1 MTSTVATE
9 PTVATTPTPSPA
21 GRSPRRR
28 ARVVAHFLDRHPAV
42 VTLAVGLL
50 IIALPVSGPD
60 LPAAEYRTG
69 LARAHGLVVFDSSWY
84 GGHSPIGYS
93 LLFPVLA
100 ALIGAQLTGLLA
112 CVMSSWAA
120 GRLVP
125 DRGNAGARW
134 FRFSFAIA
142 TTANL
147 VIGRLP
153 FALGLAFGMVAMVWL
168 RGRRPWPAA
177 LAAAGCSLASPL
189 AGFFLL
195 LIAVVWLGRRR
206 WRELLVLSPAA
217 LGALVAAPFGGGGG
231 VFPFPAGTFLALGCF
246 VVLGMVFV
254 PRTHLVVRRGLIAY
268 ALTATALFVVPNPI
282 GGNITRLGTLVAVP
296 LALYVLLSTRR
307 RAWLLALAV
316 PLLVWQLA
324 PVTGAVA
331 ASVQDPS
338 RSPAYYT
345 GLLGY
350 LHTQPEPAGR
360 LEIPFTRE
368 HWESDYVAS
377 HYPLARGWDRQLDLQ
392 HNAVLYAPMT
402 QQAYH
407 DWVDANA
414 VDLIAL
420 PDVPLDPSGKYEAL
434 LIKGGLPWLQPVW
447 HDAHWQ
453 VWRVKHAVPLVSG
466 PAQLLAQTVSTA
478 TLQVGAPGWVTLR
491 IRYSNV
497 WRTQDPSM
505 CVQPDAAGW
514 IHFYAPTPG
523 VFTLDTQLLA
533 PLRSQP
539 ACAALGAT
547 TDTPAG

>member
-1 MTSTVATE
+1 MSRWRLLACF
-9 PTVATTPTPSPA
+9 A
-21 GRSPRRR
+21 
-28 ARVVAHFLDRHPAV
+28 DRNPAV
-42 VTLAVGLL
+42 ITLAVGLVVV
-50 IIALPVSGPD
+50 ALPISGPD
-60 LPAAEYRTG
+60 LPAAEYRAG
-69 LARAHGLVVFDSSWY
+69 LARAHGLVAFDSSWY

-93 LLFPVLA
+93 LLFPLLA

-125 DRGNAGARW
+125 DRQHAGARW

-153 FALGLAFGMVAMVWL
+153 FALGLACGMVALVWL
-168 RGRRPWPAA
+168 RGRRPWLAA

-195 LIAVVWLGRRR
+195 LIAAVWLGRRR
-206 WRELLVLSPAA
+206 WRELVALSPAA
-217 LGALVAAPFGGGGG
+217 LGTLVAALFGGGGG
-231 VFPFPAGTFLALGCF
+231 RFPFPPGTFLALACF
-246 VVLGMVFV
+246 VVVGLIFV
-254 PRTHLVVRRGLIAY
+254 PRTNPVVRRGLIAY

-282 GGNITRLGTLVAVP
+282 GGNITRLGTLVAIP
-296 LALYVLLSTRR
+296 LALYVLMSSRR
-307 RAWLLALAV
+307 RMWLVALAV
-316 PLLVWQLA
+316 PLLIWQLA

-345 GLLGY
+345 GLLDY
-350 LHTQPEPAGR
+350 LHAQPGPAGR

-368 HWESDYVAS
+368 HWESDYVAAQF
-377 HYPLARGWDRQLDLQ
+377 PLARGWDRQLDLQ
-392 HNAVLYAPMT
+392 HNAVLYAPLT
-402 QQAYH
+402 SATYH

-420 PDVPLDPSGKYEAL
+420 PDVPLDPSGAYEAQL
-434 LIKGGLPWLQPVW
+434 LDGGLPWLQPVW
-447 HDAHWQ
+447 HDAHWR

-466 PAQLLAQTVSTA
+466 PAHLLVQTVSTA
-478 TLQVGAPGWVTLR
+478 TLAVDSPGWVTLR

-505 CVQPDAAGW
+505 CVRADPDGW
-514 IHFYAPTPG
+514 IRFYAPTPG

-533 PLRSQP
+533 PLRGQP
-539 ACAALGAT
+539 ACAALDT
-547 TDTPAG
+547 TTGTPAG